1 MGFDQSVR
9 NSEKPGQNKGKRQA
23 FRWNPVGEAL
33 TLDIF
38 LIDINCM
45 ERPVSSTLCS
55 RPYIRAIAGW
65 DNLAAASTSSRIL
78 L

>member
-1 MGFDQSVR
+1 MDDISPVGFDQSVR

-38 LIDINCM
+38 L
-45 ERPVSSTLCS
+45 
-55 RPYIRAIAGW
+55 
-65 DNLAAASTSSRIL
+65 
-78 L
+78 